1 MNRFAALIDRLTVT
15 ADDGMKHRLLV
26 DYFSAAA
33 EPDCTIAAALLAG
46 RRKWH
51 RVSLPL
57 IRGLAEARFDA
68 TLFELSLAHVGDL
81 GETIALLW
89 PARRGANRDPSLA
102 EIAEALSSLGKS
114 ELVKRLE
121 AWLDAADANGRW
133 LLIKL
138 VTGGFRPPVTAAQV
152 GHALAAAGIEGEV
165 LGRESA
171 PPQQQNELF
180 AGADAAP
187 INGTIQTVLLYVEF
201 GRTRTSP
208 VACTF
213 GMWKGDALVPVGKAA
228 VDTTAAAWRQI
239 ESFVRDNTAARF
251 GPVREVAHTHEQ
263 GLVLD
268 IAFQGLRRVPR
279 RKSGVALG
287 AAQIERVREGARP
300 STAQTIEMLANLLHN
315 AGTPCP

>member
-1 MNRFAALIDRLTVT
+1 MNRFAALIDRLTVI
-15 ADDGMKHRLLV
+15 ADDGMKHRVLV
-26 DYFSAAA
+26 DYLSAAA

-46 RRKWH
+46 KRKW
-51 RVSLPL
+51 RRARLPL
-57 IRGLAEARFDA
+57 IRGIAEARIDA
-68 TLFELSLAHVGDL
+68 TLLALSLAHVGDL

-114 ELVKRLE
+114 ELVKRIE

-138 VTGGFRPPVTAAQV
+138 VSGGFRPPVTAAQV
-152 GHALAAAGIEGEV
+152 GHALATAGIENEN
-165 LGRESA
+165 LMQEA
-171 PPQQQNELF
+171 PPPARQDELF
-180 AGADAAP
+180 ATRAAP
-187 INGTIQTVLLYVEF
+187 VNGTIQTVLLYVEF

-213 GMWKGDALVPVGKAA
+213 GMWKGHALVPVGKTA
-228 VDTTAAAWRQI
+228 VDPTHAAWRPI
-239 ESFVRDNTAARF
+239 ESFVRDHTAARF
-251 GPVREVAHTHEQ
+251 GPVREVAHSQEQ

-268 IAFQGLRRVPR
+268 VAFQGLRRMPR

-300 STAQTIEMLANLLHN
+300 STAQTIDALANLLQN
-315 AGTPCP
+315 TGTQCP